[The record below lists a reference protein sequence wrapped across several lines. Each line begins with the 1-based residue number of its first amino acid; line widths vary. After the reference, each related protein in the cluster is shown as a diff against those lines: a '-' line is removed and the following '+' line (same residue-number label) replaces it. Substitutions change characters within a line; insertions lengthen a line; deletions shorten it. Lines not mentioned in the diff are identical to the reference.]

1 MLSELLY
8 DTNFWVLISFLIFV
22 GIFIKYGK
30 SKVLGNL
37 DERIS
42 SIKTELETAERL
54 RIEAQEVLAD
64 YQRKQKDAIKEA
76 ELIIADAKAQAENM
90 RQNAENEWQK
100 TMSRREEQ
108 LNERLSRIEDNARHD
123 IEAYTAQLAIN
134 ATRKVL
140 KDKMDNKSDKPL
152 LDNTLEQLSR
162 ALN

>member
-1 MLSELLY
+1 MLSELLH
-8 DTNFWVLISFLIFV
+8 DTSFWVLISFLIFV

-37 DERIS
+37 DDRIS

-64 YQRKQKDAIKEA
+64 YQRKQKDAMKEA

-140 KDKMDNKSDKPL
+140 KDKMDSKSDKPL